1 MFSESEKLELKREY
15 TDDIKKTV
23 IAFAN
28 GDGGKIY
35 VGIADDGEVI
45 GVDNPDKVMNKIT
58 NSCIDNISPDI
69 VMFLNIE
76 TIILNKKFVLKVSVK
91 SGSNKP
97 YYLTKKGIKENGVL
111 IRLGSSTV
119 PSSME
124 YIKKT
129 IMEND
134 GKKYIELLSSNQ
146 DLSFKYTE
154 NVFKENNIQFNSKK
168 YSTLGITDINGLYTN
183 LGLLLSNENKHNI
196 KVAIFQGNDM
206 SIFRDRKE
214 FGDSIFEQLENVL
227 NYLDFYNKT
236 YATIEGLKRND
247 KRDYPSKAIRES
259 ILNAIIHR
267 DYSFSGS
274 ILIRLFDNR
283 LEIMS
288 LGGLVNNLSIDA
300 ISQGISQSRNEKL
313 ANIFYR
319 LKLVE
324 SYGTGI
330 PNIFS
335 EYKDEPIKPE
345 IKITDSSFLIIL
357 PNRNYKNDEKKD
369 NNNINED
376 SMFVDVQ
383 HKKVIDLIKKY
394 NVIKKEQIMTEL
406 KISIVRA
413 YQIINKMISK
423 KIIRKIKVGKSSY
436 YQLN

>member
-28 GDGGKIY
+28 GDG
-35 VGIADDGEVI
+35 
-45 GVDNPDKVMNKIT
+45 
-58 NSCIDNISPDI
+58 
-69 VMFLNIE
+69 
-76 TIILNKKFVLKVSVK
+76 
-91 SGSNKP
+91 
-97 YYLTKKGIKENGVL
+97 
-111 IRLGSSTV
+111 
-119 PSSME
+119 
-124 YIKKT
+124 
-129 IMEND
+129 
-134 GKKYIELLSSNQ
+134 KKYIELLSSNQ

-154 NVFKENNIQFNSKK
+154 NVFKENNIEFNSKK

-247 KRDYPSKAIRES
+247 KRDYSSKAIRES

-288 LGGLVNNLSIDA
+288 LGGLVNNLSLDA

-335 EYKDEPIKPE
+335 EYKDEPIKPK

-357 PNRNYKNDEKKD
+357 PNRNYKNDEKKE
-369 NNNINED
+369 NNSINED
-376 SMFVDVQ
+376 SMFVDMQ
-383 HKKVIDLIKKY
+383 HKKVVDLIKKY

>member
-28 GDGGKIY
+28 GDG
-35 VGIADDGEVI
+35 
-45 GVDNPDKVMNKIT
+45 
-58 NSCIDNISPDI
+58 
-69 VMFLNIE
+69 
-76 TIILNKKFVLKVSVK
+76 
-91 SGSNKP
+91 
-97 YYLTKKGIKENGVL
+97 
-111 IRLGSSTV
+111 
-119 PSSME
+119 
-124 YIKKT
+124 
-129 IMEND
+129 
-134 GKKYIELLSSNQ
+134 KKYIELLSSNQ
-146 DLSFKYTE
+146 DLSFEYTE
-154 NVFKENNIQFNSKK
+154 NVFKENNIEFNSKK

-206 SIFRDRKE
+206 SVFRDKKE

-247 KRDYPSKAIRES
+247 KRDYSSKAIRES

-288 LGGLVNNLSIDA
+288 LGGLVNNLSLDA

-335 EYKDEPIKPE
+335 EYKDEPIKPK

-357 PNRNYKNDEKKD
+357 PNRNYKNDEKKE
-369 NNNINED
+369 NNSINED
-376 SMFVDVQ
+376 SMFVDMQ
-383 HKKVIDLIKKY
+383 HKKVVDLIKKY

>member
-28 GDGGKIY
+28 GDG
-35 VGIADDGEVI
+35 
-45 GVDNPDKVMNKIT
+45 
-58 NSCIDNISPDI
+58 
-69 VMFLNIE
+69 
-76 TIILNKKFVLKVSVK
+76 
-91 SGSNKP
+91 
-97 YYLTKKGIKENGVL
+97 
-111 IRLGSSTV
+111 
-119 PSSME
+119 
-124 YIKKT
+124 
-129 IMEND
+129 
-134 GKKYIELLSSNQ
+134 KKYIELLSSNQ
-146 DLSFKYTE
+146 DLSFEYTE
-154 NVFKENNIQFNSKK
+154 NVFKENNIEFNSKK

-206 SIFRDRKE
+206 SVFRDRKE

-247 KRDYPSKAIRES
+247 KRDYSSKAIRES

-288 LGGLVNNLSIDA
+288 LGGLVNNLSLDA

-335 EYKDEPIKPE
+335 EYKDEPIKPK

-357 PNRNYKNDEKKD
+357 PNRNYKNDEKKE
-369 NNNINED
+369 NNSINED
-376 SMFVDVQ
+376 SMFVDMQ
-383 HKKVIDLIKKY
+383 HKKVVDLIKKY